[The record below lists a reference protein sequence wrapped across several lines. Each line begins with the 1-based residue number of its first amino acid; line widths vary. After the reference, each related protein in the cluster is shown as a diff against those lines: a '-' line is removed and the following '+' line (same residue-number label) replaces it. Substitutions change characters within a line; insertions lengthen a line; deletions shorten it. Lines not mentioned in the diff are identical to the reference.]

1 MRTIFRSLFAA
12 LFIVL
17 AACYIAGYGLIFF
30 ANSGTS
36 AWHQAEPWVG
46 PQPPIVAF
54 NQNEFGLYWLLKADE
69 AWVQRA
75 AQDLHAVPYSQDH
88 VIDGREKSYCRGMA
102 VLKRY
107 HCPLPVQLYDA
118 EKKPQSRELQDIE
131 LWQMED
137 GHALLVW
144 EHAFLDHFFTEIP
157 LVSYNERGGEQ
168 ALELIHGGGVVNLQG
183 EPVLPEEAP
192 SAETA
197 WVILPVPTTEENKP
211 VLIPTEALF
220 ATYPTTEDAWWT
232 SAWLLLPCFAAILLA
247 PALLADGAWLWRRR
261 RMPQRTWEYV
271 LWLLLPLISVP
282 LFFVVAVLILVDA
295 PFGLILA
302 MVVTAMYAGLQVFL
316 SLLLLPCAMLFC
328 RLVRRPEAA

>member
-1 MRTIFRSLFAA
+1 MRTIMRTLSAA

-17 AACYIAGYGLIFF
+17 VACYVIGYGLIFF
-30 ANSGTS
+30 FGSGTL
-36 AWHQAEPWVG
+36 AWDSVAPWIG
-46 PQPPIVAF
+46 PPPTMVNF
-54 NQNEFGLYWLLKADE
+54 DEDEFGRHWLLKADE

-220 ATYPTTEDAWWT
+220 ATYPTKEAWWA
-232 SAWLLLPCFAAILLA
+232 SGWLLLPSIAAILFG
-247 PALLADGAWLWRRR
+247 PALLTDGAWLWIRRR
-261 RMPQRTWEYV
+261 LPRKVWEYV

-295 PFGLILA
+295 PFGSILA